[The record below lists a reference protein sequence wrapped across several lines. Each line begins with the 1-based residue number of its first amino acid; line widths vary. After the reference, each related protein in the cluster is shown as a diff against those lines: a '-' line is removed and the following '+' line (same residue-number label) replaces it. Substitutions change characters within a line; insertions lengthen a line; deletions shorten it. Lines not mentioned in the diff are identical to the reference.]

1 MPRDMKSALGNSL
14 KAEEEA
20 VKSRFEKAE
29 NVLARSDFSE
39 SLAAPPED
47 TPHLPQGSKI
57 APALLPDDSEKV
69 KRDSF
74 TMPLT
79 DYERI
84 ASLQKRCLRS
94 GIGATKSEILRA
106 GLVALAAM
114 TDAELSAMVEELPKV
129 KTGRRPTSSQNTV

>member
-29 NVLARSDFSE
+29 NVLARSDFPE
-39 SLAAPPED
+39 SLTLPED
-47 TPHLPQGSKI
+47 TPRPSQVSKI
-57 APALLPDDSEKV
+57 SSQLPHDDSEKV

-74 TMPLT
+74 TMPFA
-79 DYERI
+79 DYEQI
-84 ASLQKRCLRS
+84 ALLQKRCLQS
-94 GIGATKSEILRA
+94 GIGVTKSEILRA

-114 TDAELSAMVEELPKV
+114 TDAELSAIVQELPKV
-129 KTGRRPTSSQNTV
+129 KTGRRPASSENTV